1 MTISIQNV
9 LVKRFKHEKDDSNG
23 TYPIEDDQIAIEKP
37 VALVYNG
44 ISHVVMM
51 ATPKDL
57 DYFAIGFSLTE
68 HIIESVNEI
77 YGIDIIETEQGIEV
91 HIELSSRR
99 FAHLK
104 ETRRNLT
111 GRTGCGIC
119 GTEQIEQVVKP
130 IAKLPNQ
137 TQITLSHF
145 KHALSYLRKVQQVGE
160 QTGCTHAAVWLD
172 AKGQFIAGFEDIG
185 RHVALDKLLGFR
197 AKYLAKQTSQQT
209 NPSSQQQDIVLVS
222 SRASYEMVQ
231 KTSSCGIEVL
241 LAVSAATSMAV
252 DIAKQNN
259 LTLVGFFRGDKGVI
273 YSGLERITA

>member
-1 MTISIQNV
+1 MTIGIETIAVNKFNHSQLQHTEQDV
-9 LVKRFKHEKDDSNG
+9 L
-23 TYPIEDDQIAIEKP
+23 AIEKP

-68 HIIESVNEI
+68 KIIESVSEI
-77 YGIDIIETEQGIEV
+77 YGIDIIENSKGIEV

-99 FAHLK
+99 FLELK
-104 ETRRNLT
+104 TKRRNLS

-119 GTEQIEQVVKP
+119 GTEQIDQVCQIIP
-130 IAKLPNQ
+130 SLPLTSSIKLTNFSNVLANLKQ
-137 TQITLSHF
+137 VQI
-145 KHALSYLRKVQQVGE
+145 VGS

-172 AKGQFIAGFEDIG
+172 VQGNFIAGFEDIG

-197 AKYLAKQTSQQT
+197 AKQLQNLSNDNKGL
-209 NPSSQQQDIVLVS
+209 ILVS

-231 KTSSCGIEVL
+231 KTAVCGIEIL

-252 DIAKQNN
+252 DMAKQCN

-273 YSGLERITA
+273 YSGESRII